1 MTRSKA
7 LLIAAPF
14 ALVLGLLLLLPLL
27 IDKAK
32 VLELAAATLRE
43 QTGATLTVAGES
55 SLSLFPTPGVTLGD
69 AGLVLPAEEQPSLRA
84 RSVGIRVRLLPLL
97 SGRVEIDSLALDGL
111 AVTIRSTAPGAG
123 DAPASASS
131 DLSDTELDAFY
142 ARRREATAQAGAD
155 AGATAIAL
163 PLALNIK
170 RLTVTDSIIERVD
183 SATQASTVI
192 ELARL
197 EATGL
202 NLEGNPVALAVQAT
216 LAGERPLAITLDGSV
231 RVERQN
237 LAVVLDNVRLV
248 ATGATPAPIE
258 LQTRGTVDLARQV
271 ADLTLSLASGEVR
284 GEGSLRY
291 ARFESPQIDTK
302 LKLNLLNPALL
313 ALAGPAAA
321 GRSGADTAADGRDQP
336 LPLDAIRAI
345 DTRAELAVEQA
356 QFDTLTVND
365 LQATLRIVD
374 GVIQLSAMTG
384 VLYGGKLALQ
394 ATFNGSHSIAT
405 LDTSGRL
412 EQADIAAALA
422 AGGAQPVLG
431 GNASIDWTLASEGR
445 TRNELVAAVS
455 GPIRLTSNQVVLN
468 DISIEQLLCQAVA
481 LTNQEQLT
489 ASFPASTTF
498 TTLDAD
504 IRVADGRAQLDPLR
518 ADLPQVALTGRG
530 NFDLVSK
537 DFKAT
542 FKARLSPQL
551 ETLDRA
557 CRVSK
562 RLTAID
568 WPVDCKGNASGEPA
582 EWCRVDTQEI
592 VEDLGENEVRRKLEK
607 KAGKLLDKL
616 FNR

>member
-14 ALVLGLLLLLPLL
+14 ALVLGLLLLLPLQ
-27 IDKAK
+27 IDSDK

-55 SLSLFPTPGVTLGD
+55 SLSLFPGPGVTLGD
-69 AGLVLPAEEQPSLRA
+69 AGLALPGEEQPSLRI
-84 RSVGIRVRLLPLL
+84 RSLGIHVRLLPLL

-111 AVTIRSTAPGAG
+111 AVTIRSDPAAAGEAP
-123 DAPASASS
+123 PVASS
-131 DLSDTELDAFY
+131 GLSDAELDAFY
-142 ARRREATAQAGAD
+142 ASRREATARAGAD
-155 AGATAIAL
+155 VGTAVTL
-163 PLALNIK
+163 PLALNVK
-170 RLTVTDSIIERVD
+170 RLTVTDSIIEQVD
-183 SATQASTVI
+183 SAAQTSTVI
-192 ELARL
+192 ELTRL

-202 NLEGNPVALAVQAT
+202 NLDGNPVALAVQAT
-216 LAGERPLAITLDGSV
+216 LAGARPLAITLDGSV
-231 RVERQN
+231 RVEQQN
-237 LAVVLDNVRLV
+237 QVVVLDEVRLV
-248 ATGATPAPIE
+248 ATGATPQPIE
-258 LQTRGTVDLARQV
+258 LHTRGTVDLARQV
-271 ADLTLSLASGEVR
+271 ADLTLSLASGEAR
-284 GEGSLRY
+284 GEGSLHY

-302 LKLNLLNPALL
+302 LQLNLLNPALL
-313 ALAGPAAA
+313 ALAGPEAAA
-321 GRSGADTAADGRDQP
+321 RSGADTAAAGGDEP

-356 QFDTLTVND
+356 TFDAHTVSD

-374 GVIQLSAMTG
+374 GVIQLSALTG
-384 VLYGGKLALQ
+384 VLYGGKLELQ
-394 ATFNGSHSIAT
+394 ATFNGAHNSAT

-422 AGGAQPVLG
+422 ASGERPVLG

-445 TRNELVAAVS
+445 TRKELVAALS

-489 ASFPASTTF
+489 ASFPASTAF
-498 TTLDAD
+498 TNLDAD

-530 NFDLVSK
+530 NFDLLSK

-582 EWCRVDTQEI
+582 EWCQVDTQEI

>member
-14 ALVLGLLLLLPLL
+14 ALILGLLSLLPLL

-97 SGRVEIDSLALDGL
+97 SGRVEIDSVALDGL

-237 LAVVLDNVRLV
+237 PTVVLDNLRLV
-248 ATGATPAPIE
+248 ATGATPEPIE
-258 LQTRGTVDLARQV
+258 LQT
-271 ADLTLSLASGEVR
+271 LSLIHISE
-284 GEGSLRY
+284 
-291 ARFESPQIDTK
+291 P
-302 LKLNLLNPALL
+302 
-313 ALAGPAAA
+313 
-321 GRSGADTAADGRDQP
+321 
-336 LPLDAIRAI
+336 
-345 DTRAELAVEQA
+345 TRP
-356 QFDTLTVND
+356 
-365 LQATLRIVD
+365 
-374 GVIQLSAMTG
+374 
-384 VLYGGKLALQ
+384 Y
-394 ATFNGSHSIAT
+394 
-405 LDTSGRL
+405 
-412 EQADIAAALA
+412 
-422 AGGAQPVLG
+422 
-431 GNASIDWTLASEGR
+431 
-445 TRNELVAAVS
+445 
-455 GPIRLTSNQVVLN
+455 
-468 DISIEQLLCQAVA
+468 
-481 LTNQEQLT
+481 
-489 ASFPASTTF
+489 
-498 TTLDAD
+498 
-504 IRVADGRAQLDPLR
+504 
-518 ADLPQVALTGRG
+518 
-530 NFDLVSK
+530 
-537 DFKAT
+537 
-542 FKARLSPQL
+542 
-551 ETLDRA
+551 
-557 CRVSK
+557 
-562 RLTAID
+562 
-568 WPVDCKGNASGEPA
+568 
-582 EWCRVDTQEI
+582 
-592 VEDLGENEVRRKLEK
+592 
-607 KAGKLLDKL
+607 
-616 FNR
+616 